1 MSIPLAELEVRLPP
15 NPPPLLRVVLD
26 GGLRRW
32 RWLLLATLLGA
43 ALGVP
48 VALSLPLWFR
58 AGVRM
63 IPEPSRAL
71 PSKMPGFEPLDG
83 ATPEDVSGPGGAEG
97 AIELGRLLSILHSRT
112 LTDDTIRHFDLMRIY
127 GAKHIEDMRDQ
138 FWNRIAAANLVPKE
152 GYVDLQFED
161 QSPER
166 AAAVANYMARQ
177 ANQIMGKLSSAAAAQ
192 ERSFLEHRLGD
203 ARSAMETAAQTF
215 RDFQERHKLVD
226 LTVQAD
232 GVMSMLL
239 RLKEQLVNQELELH
253 RLRGYASD
261 REPTLQQAQR
271 QVDSLRGQIAQLEGE
286 RSAPSTDYFT
296 RLETVPELRQESERL
311 QRDLKLKNGVYELLL
326 HQYEMAKLAE
336 VRDTR
341 SFEVLDA
348 AVVPTKKSRPSRGVV
363 VATGALCG
371 LLLAFGA
378 SALLE
383 LWPRLRAL
391 R

>member
-1 MSIPLAELEVRLPP
+1 MSTTLAELEVRLPP
-15 NPPPLLRVVLD
+15 SPPPLLRAALD

-32 RWLLLATLLGA
+32 RWLLLATLVGA
-43 ALGVP
+43 AVGVP
-48 VALSLPLWFR
+48 AALSMPLWFR

-71 PSKMPGFEPLDG
+71 PSKMPGFEPIDG
-83 ATPEDVSGPGGAEG
+83 ATPEDVSGPGGAES

-112 LTDDTIRHFDLMRIY
+112 LTDDTIQHFDLMRVY
-127 GAKHIEDMRDQ
+127 GAKHIEDLREQ
-138 FWNRIAAANLVPKE
+138 FWNRLAAANLVPKE
-152 GYVDLQFED
+152 GYVDLQVED

-166 AAAVANYMARQ
+166 AAAVANYMAGQ
-177 ANQIMGKLSSAAAAQ
+177 ANLIMGKLSSAAAAQ
-192 ERSFLEHRLGD
+192 ERSFLEHRLGA
-203 ARSAMETAAQTF
+203 ARAAMEQAAQAF
-215 RDFQERHKLVD
+215 RDFQEQHKLVD

-239 RLKEQLVNQELELH
+239 RLKEQLVNQELELN
-253 RLRGYASD
+253 RLKAYASYK
-261 REPTLQQAQR
+261 EPTLQQAQR
-271 QVDSLRGQIAQLEGE
+271 QVDSLRGHISQLEGQ
-286 RSAPSTDYFT
+286 RGAPSMDYFT
-296 RLETVPELRQESERL
+296 QLETVPELRQESERL

-348 AVVPTKKSRPSRGVV
+348 AVVPTKKSRPSRAVV
-363 VATGALCG
+363 VATAALAG

-378 SALLE
+378 CALIE
-383 LWPRLRAL
+383 LWPRLKAL